1 MTGPLVRAEVADF
14 VAVVTLD
21 HPPVNAQ
28 SGPLRAELIEVFDT
42 LGDRDDVRAIVL
54 TGAGRIFSAGAD
66 IKERIGLVQGPGD
79 YTRHNRLTRAS
90 FYAVLECQKPVIA
103 AVNGPALGAGFALAQ
118 CCDILLASENAVF
131 GMPEVDVGLAGGAK
145 FLQRFLSH
153 SKARRMLLTGQ
164 RVPAQEMFRLGVV
177 EACTPPEDLMPEA
190 MAIAREIAGK
200 SPLAVRLLKQSFGM
214 VENLSLRDGYRL
226 EQDVTVRLSESED
239 AKEAQRA
246 FVEKRKPRFKGR

>member
-1 MTGPLVRAEVADF
+1 LSTSPLRIEVADYI
-14 VAVVTLD
+14 ALVTLD

-28 SGPLRAELIEVFDT
+28 NRPLRQALLEAFDT
-42 LGDRDDVRAIVL
+42 LGDRDDVRVIVL
-54 TGAGRIFSAGAD
+54 TGAGRTFSAGAD

-79 YTRHNRLTRAS
+79 YTRHNRLTRES
-90 FYAVLECQKPVIA
+90 FYAIIECPKPVIA
-103 AVNGPALGAGFALAQ
+103 AINGPALGAGFALAQ
-118 CCDILLASENAVF
+118 SCDILLASENAIF

-164 RVPAQEMFRLGVV
+164 RVSAQEMYRLGVI
-177 EACTPPEDLMPEA
+177 EACTAPEALMPEA

-200 SPLAVRLLKQSFGM
+200 SPLAVRLLKQSFNM
-214 VENLSLRDGYRL
+214 VDQLSLRDGYRL
-226 EQDVTVRLSESED
+226 EQDITVQLSKTDD

-246 FVEKRKPRFKGR
+246 FVEKRKPVFKGR